1 MSCSI
6 LSLVI
11 YSRAIKYTWFMGVI
25 LRPPYCFRRRLVA
38 LFFLLFF
45 FLLLP
50 LFVLLYFLDFSLG
63 LKLLLGI
70 IRYYLIITL

>member
-1 MSCSI
+1 MNSFL
-6 LSLVI
+6 LSGL
-11 YSRAIKYTWFMGVI
+11 A
-25 LRPPYCFRRRLVA
+25 
-38 LFFLLFF
+38 FLLFF

-50 LFVLLYFLDFSLG
+50 LFVLLYFLDFGLD